1 MTTTPRPWNSLTQ
14 VNITDHDHTQF
25 QGAITARQDG
35 GYIVAW
41 TDTSETFNSLGEAI
55 VGQRYDAAGNKVGGD
70 PAHGG
75 EVNLSLFTTG
85 NQSDPAVTT
94 LANGDIA
101 VAFVDEFNLND
112 DIYVRVFDPSLHLI
126 RTDNIEVSS
135 MVHGFDP
142 SLTALADGG
151 YAVSYT
157 VGSGNDIFG
166 PGTDDHVV
174 GQFVSA
180 SGSVGGEFNIA
191 TASATKFAKS
201 SHLATLSDGNIVA
214 VIEEKSLTNGV
225 MTDSDIAF
233 NFFNAGRPPAPAPS
247 LFFFPGGANGG
258 LETQP
263 DVVALPNGGF
273 VVVWT
278 DPDGPAATD
287 IRAAVLSN
295 GGAPVASNILV
306 NTTTA
311 GQQDHAS
318 VVAMAD
324 GGFLVSWR
332 SGNTLVEAQRF
343 DALGHK
349 IGVEFTVE
357 GGVPNHPDAALL
369 SDGRIAFAVDDAS
382 TGDLDVTTSIFSTAA
397 PNDFNAN
404 GISDILWQ
412 GRNGMPAIWQMD
424 GLNAVS
430 AGAAGS
436 FNPGPSWQVKDGG
449 DFNGDGHSDILWQ
462 SNDGTPAIWLM
473 NGSTVLSNGAAGP
486 FNPGPSWQ
494 IKASGDFNGDSK
506 SDILWQNSDGTPAIW
521 LMNGTAAVSVG
532 AVGPFNPGPSWQIK
546 ATGDFNGD
554 HKSDILWQ
562 NSDGTPAIWLMD
574 GTNVLSAGA
583 AGSFNPGPSWHIKA
597 TGDFNGDSK
606 SDILWQNDDGTPAIW
621 LMNGTNAVSVGAVG
635 PFNPGPSWQI
645 EGSSDFNGDN
655 KSDILWQNSDGTPAI
670 WLMDGLNFVSGG
682 VAGSFNPGSDWHI
695 IA

>member
-1 MTTTPRPWNSLTQ
+1 MTTTPRLWNSLTQ
-14 VNITDHDHTQF
+14 VNTTDDGRTQF
-25 QGAITARQDG
+25 QGEITARQDG
-35 GYIVAW
+35 GYIVVW
-41 TDTSETFNSLGEAI
+41 TDTSKTFNSLGEAI

-85 NQSDPAVTT
+85 DQSDPAVTT
-94 LANGDIA
+94 LANGNIA
-101 VAFVDEFNLND
+101 VAFVDQFNGND

-142 SLTALADGG
+142 SLTALADGS
-151 YAVSYT
+151 YAVAYT

-174 GQFVSA
+174 GRFVSA
-180 SGSVGGEFNIA
+180 SGSVGGQFNISISIA
-191 TASATKFAKS
+191 NIFAES
-201 SHLATLSDGNIVA
+201 SHLATLSDGNVVA
-214 VIEEKSLTNGV
+214 VTEEKSFTNGLV
-225 MTDSDIAF
+225 TDSDIAF
-233 NFFNAGRPPAPAPS
+233 NFFNAARTPAPSPS
-247 LFFFPGGANGG
+247 LFFFPGGADGG

-318 VVAMAD
+318 VVALAD

-357 GGVPNHPDAALL
+357 GGLPNHPDAALL
-369 SDGRIAFAVDDAS
+369 SDGRIAFAIDDAS
-382 TGDLDVTTSIFSTAA
+382 TGELDVTTSIFSTAA

-436 FNPGPSWQVKDGG
+436 FNPGSSWQVRDGG
-449 DFNGDGHSDILWQ
+449 DFNGDGRSDILWQ
-462 SNDGTPAIWLM
+462 SNDGTAAIWLM

-494 IKASGDFNGDSK
+494 IKAS
-506 SDILWQNSDGTPAIW
+506 
-521 LMNGTAAVSVG
+521 
-532 AVGPFNPGPSWQIK
+532 
-546 ATGDFNGD
+546 
-554 HKSDILWQ
+554 
-562 NSDGTPAIWLMD
+562 
-574 GTNVLSAGA
+574 
-583 AGSFNPGPSWHIKA
+583 
-597 TGDFNGDSK
+597 GDFNGDSK

-655 KSDILWQNSDGTPAI
+655 RSDILWQNSDGTPAI

>member
-1 MTTTPRPWNSLTQ
+1 MTTTPRLWNSLTQ
-14 VNITDHDHTQF
+14 VNTTDHDDTQF
-25 QGAITARQDG
+25 GGAITAREDG
-35 GYIVAW
+35 GYIVVW

-85 NQSDPAVTT
+85 DQSDPAVTT
-94 LANGDIA
+94 LANGNIA
-101 VAFVDEFNLND
+101 VAFVDQFNGND

-142 SLTALADGG
+142 SLTALADGS
-151 YAVSYT
+151 YAVAYT

-174 GQFVSA
+174 GRFVSA
-180 SGSVGGEFNIA
+180 SGSVGGQFNISISIA
-191 TASATKFAKS
+191 NIFAES

-214 VIEEKSLTNGV
+214 VTEEKSFTNGV
-225 MTDSDIAF
+225 VTDSDIAF
-233 NFFNAGRPPAPAPS
+233 NFFNPGRPPAPSPS
-247 LFFFPGGANGG
+247 LFFFPGGAGGG

-318 VVAMAD
+318 VVALAD

-357 GGVPNHPDAALL
+357 GGLPNHPDAALL
-369 SDGRIAFAVDDAS
+369 SDGRIAFAIDDAS

-412 GRNGMPAIWQMD
+412 GRNGMPAIWQME

-436 FNPGPSWQVKDGG
+436 FNPGSSWQVKDGG
-449 DFNGDGHSDILWQ
+449 DFNGDGRSDILWQ
-462 SNDGTPAIWLM
+462 GSDGTPAIWLM
-473 NGSTVLSNGAAGP
+473 DGTSATFVGAVGS

-506 SDILWQNSDGTPAIW
+506 SDILWQHSNGTAAIWLMDGSNVMSFGAAGPFNPGADWQIKASGDFDGDGNSDILWQGNNGTAAIWLMDGMTAVSVGMAGSFNPGPSWQIRGTGDFNGDGRSDILWQGSDGTPAIW
-521 LMNGTAAVSVG
+521 LMDGTTTTFVG
-532 AVGPFNPGPSWQIK
+532 AVGPFNPGPSWQIRG
-546 ATGDFNGD
+546 TSDVNGD
-554 HKSDILWQ
+554 GRSDILWQ
-562 NSDGTPAIWLMD
+562 GQDGTPAIWTMD
-574 GTNVLSAGA
+574 GTHVLS
-583 AGSFNPGPSWHIKA
+583 
-597 TGDFNGDSK
+597 
-606 SDILWQNDDGTPAIW
+606 
-621 LMNGTNAVSVGAVG
+621 V
-635 PFNPGPSWQI
+635 
-645 EGSSDFNGDN
+645 
-655 KSDILWQNSDGTPAI
+655 
-670 WLMDGLNFVSGG
+670 G
-682 VAGSFNPGSDWHI
+682 VAGSFNPGADWHVI
-695 IA
+695 